1 MIIPNWQAPANV
13 KAFASTREGG
23 VSMPPYQGLNVGMHV
38 GDDPELVAQ
47 NRQWLMAHSGM
58 PSAPVWLNQTHST
71 HVVTLDSA
79 TDTVLDADGA
89 LTRQTGIV
97 CSAMTADCLPVLL
110 TNREGTEVA
119 AVHAGWRGLLDGIV
133 ENAVRLMSGELMAWI
148 GPAISVEAFEVGQ
161 EVRDQFVA
169 HDSQAQT
176 AFSPGRQPGKYMA
189 DMNRLVEQRL
199 QSVGVTAIYQ
209 SGLCTYR
216 DADRFYSY
224 RRDGVTG
231 RQASFIW
238 LES

>member
-1 MIIPNWQAPANV
+1 
-13 KAFASTREGG
+13 
-23 VSMPPYQGLNVGMHV
+23 MPPYQGLNVGMHV

-71 HVVTLDSA
+71 HVVMLDSA

-89 LTRQTGIV
+89 LTRQAGIV

-148 GPAISVEAFEVGQ
+148 GPAISVEAFEVGP

-176 AFSPGRQPGKYMA
+176 AFLPGRQPGKHMA